1 MKKFLLWTSVILL
14 SPLVLFLVLTII
26 LYIPSVQNFLVQKVA
41 VYMSEK
47 TGAEVGV
54 GNVALKFPL
63 DLSLEEV
70 KFIKPNDSLA
80 NVRDTIADVKTLV
93 TDVKLW
99 PLFSGVVV
107 VDNIELNKAKFN
119 TDGFISSL
127 RVRGNVEKLRLS
139 SRGIDLG
146 LEEAEVDGVLL
157 KGCDIDVALL
167 RDTLPEDTTKS
178 DLRWKINIAKV
189 DVDDTR
195 VTFHTIGDTIMV
207 GAHISDL
214 GINNV
219 RMDLAEARYDVER
232 ICLGKGKVHFDKRY
246 EPRVTGLDVNHIAL
260 DDIGI
265 ELDSIFYEEP
275 RAGLNLRRLSFK
287 EKSGVAV
294 SELSMPLTLDST
306 QLSVPSF
313 RLQTPCSELRAGFS
327 MDLNAFEERNPG
339 KLTMK
344 LEAEIGKGDILLL
357 AGMLPK
363 SFSDHYP
370 DKPLSLRTSISGN
383 MRRIEVEEFS
393 VCLPQV
399 AKLSAK
405 GYALNPSD
413 VDRMKAQMAMKA
425 DLGNLNFVL
434 DMLSPGLRKSCRIPG
449 NISLGGKLSADCQ
462 KYDAN
467 ISMTEGRGHVTLDGS
482 FNALTE
488 AYDARLSVKSL
499 NLRHFMPRDSM
510 KLFSGNVSLRGRGFD
525 ILSRKTS
532 MCATANISQ
541 FGYGHLNIDNVKVL
555 ANLEKGVGHAKLYS
569 DNAVLDGEISLDALV
584 STKKLQATLST
595 DLRWADLQMMRV
607 SEKPLVASMCAHV
620 DVSSD
625 LREAHKLQALFNDFT
640 VRTEKKTYRPEDLV
654 VDFLTNRDTTW
665 AKVYSGNL
673 ELDFAARGGYE
684 QLMKQGERV
693 VDELELHTSER
704 IIDSERLRELLPILK
719 LRIVSGNDNPVA
731 NFMRFK
737 GLDFSSLMCDIKS
750 SPAEGLHG
758 HGHIYSLVYDSVRI
772 DTIRFG
778 VNQNDKRVNFTTL
791 VQNNKR
797 NPQFVFRALFDGY
810 LDGNEAG
817 ISAKFYDANERLG
830 VNAAVM
836 AEMLD
841 SGICVRLNPYRQLLG
856 YKAFNINKDNYVFL
870 ARDSKVSAKIDLIA
884 DDGTGL
890 KLSSEDDD
898 PEMLQDLT
906 LSLNKFDIGRLSD
919 VIPYM
924 PRVGGLLNGDFRVMI
939 DKERHLSVASDLAV
953 NGMTYEGSAMGN
965 IGSEIVYLQDEG
977 SAHKMELRLLQN
989 DREIG
994 ILNGTYY
1001 DEDKGRL
1008 DAKLLLNKT
1017 PLDLVNGFVPDQ
1029 ILGLEGNA
1037 EGELT
1042 IAGSVDRPEVNGE
1055 LYLDS
1060 SYLVS
1065 VPYGMRLRFDN
1076 DPVRIVGSKLLL
1088 ENFTVYAHNDNP
1100 LNIMGNVDFS
1110 NLEKIKVDMKM
1121 RARDYQIIGEKENN
1135 KSVAYGKAYVNVDGT
1150 ISGLLDNLVMKG
1162 KLDVLG
1168 KTDMGYILRDSPI
1181 TTDNQLDE
1189 LVKFRDFSD
1198 TTEIVVSSPPIS
1210 GFRMDMTLNVS
1221 NGAHI
1226 MAYLNA
1232 DHTNYI
1238 DLMGGGSLRMQYNT
1252 VEGILLNGRYTLN
1265 NGKMKYSLP
1274 VIPLK
1279 TFTIQDGSYIE
1290 FHGDVMNP
1298 TLNITAEEETKANV
1312 SGTNGVGRSVKFI
1325 CGIVITKTL
1334 KDMGL
1339 EFTLDA
1345 PEDLTLHNEL
1355 QNMSVEQRGKLAV
1368 TMLTTGMY
1376 LADGNTESFSMNN
1389 ALSSFLNTEINQIT
1403 GSALRTLDLSIGI
1416 DNSTDAQGATHTDY
1430 SFQFAKRFWNNRLK
1444 ISVGGKVSTGASVQ
1458 TQQNTSFFDNVTFE
1472 YRLDDTANKYVTLFY
1487 NNNSYDWLDG
1497 YTQEYGAGF
1506 IWKKTIQNF
1515 RNLFKKDDEVT
1526 MPKQETV
1533 VHESVD
1539 STSVKTKEVMTNE

>member
-14 SPLVLFLVLTII
+14 SPIVLFLVLTIS

-47 TGAEVGV
+47 TEAEVGI
-54 GNVALKFPL
+54 GHVALKFPL
-63 DLSLEEV
+63 DLSIEEA

-80 NVRDTIADVKTLV
+80 NVRDTIADVKELV
-93 TDVKLW
+93 ADVKLL
-99 PLFSGVVV
+99 PLFSGKVV
-107 VDNIELNKAKFN
+107 VDNLEVNKAKFN
-119 TDGFISSL
+119 TNGFISSL
-127 RVRGNVEKLRLS
+127 RVRGNVDKLQLS
-139 SRGIDLG
+139 SRGVDLG
-146 LEEAEVDGVLL
+146 LETADVDGVFLN
-157 KGCDIDVALL
+157 GGNIDIALL
-167 RDTLPEDTTKS
+167 PDTVPEDTTKS
-178 DLRWKINIAKV
+178 DLKWKINIAKV
-189 DVDDTR
+189 EVDDTR
-195 VTFHTIGDTIMV
+195 LSFHTIGDSIMV
-207 GAHISDL
+207 GTHIL
-214 GINNV
+214 GLDVIST
-219 RMDLAEARYDVER
+219 RIDLAAARYDIGQIR
-232 ICLGKGKVHFDKRY
+232 LDKGKAHFDKRF
-246 EPRVTGLDVNHIAL
+246 EPRVDGLDFNHIAL

-265 ELDSIFYEEP
+265 ELDSIFYEGP
-275 RAGLNLRRLSFK
+275 NAGLVLRHFTLK
-287 EKSGVAV
+287 EKSGLAV
-294 SELSMPLTLDST
+294 TDFSMPLALDSLK
-306 QLSVPSF
+306 LSVPTL
-313 RLQTPCSELRAGFS
+313 RLQTPYSELNAECS
-327 MDLNAFEERNPG
+327 MDLNMFDDRNPG
-339 KLTMK
+339 KVRLK
-344 LEAEIGKGDILLL
+344 LGADIGKDDILLF

-363 SFSDHYP
+363 SFADNYP
-370 DKPLSLRTSISGN
+370 NKPLSIQVSLGGN
-383 MRRIEVEEFS
+383 MRRVEVTDFDAS
-393 VCLPQV
+393 LPQ
-399 AKLSAK
+399 AFKMSAK
-405 GYALNPSD
+405 GYALNPVD
-413 VDRMKAQMAMKA
+413 MDRMKAQMALRA
-425 DLGNLNFVL
+425 DFGNLDFVL
-434 DMLSPGLRKSCRIPG
+434 DMLSPALRKSYRIPRG
-449 NISLGGKLSADCQ
+449 ITLGGKLSADCQ
-462 KYDAN
+462 KYAADLKMA
-467 ISMTEGRGHVTLDGS
+467 EGRGRI
-482 FNALTE
+482 ALTGSYNASSD
-488 AYDARLSVKSL
+488 AYDATLDVKSL
-499 NLRHFMPRDSM
+499 DLRHFMPRDSLN
-510 KLFSGNVSLRGRGFD
+510 LFSGNVALRGRGFD
-525 ILSRKTS
+525 ILSRNTMMQAK
-532 MCATANISQ
+532 ANITQ
-541 FGYGHLNIDNVKVL
+541 FGYGHLNIDNVEAV
-555 ANLEKGVGHAKLYS
+555 ARLEKGVGHAKLNS
-569 DNAVLDGEISLDALV
+569 DNAILDGEISLDALV

-620 DVSSD
+620 DVASD
-625 LREAHKLQALFNDFT
+625 LHEAHKLQALLNDFT
-640 VRTEKKTYRPEDLV
+640 VRTAKKTYRPEDLV
-654 VDFLTNRDTTW
+654 VDLLTNRDTTW

-673 ELDFAARGGYE
+673 ELDFAAQGGYE
-684 QLMKQGERV
+684 QLMSQAERV
-693 VDELELHTSER
+693 VEELELHTNER
-704 IIDSERLRELLPILK
+704 IIDSERLRALLPVVK
-719 LRIVSGNDNPVA
+719 LRIASGNDNPVA
-731 NFMRFK
+731 NFLRFY
-737 GLDFSSLMCDIKS
+737 GLDFNSLSCDIKS
-750 SPAEGLHG
+750 SPIDGLRG
-758 HGHIYSLVYDSVRI
+758 HGHVYSLVYDSVRI
-772 DTIRFG
+772 DTIRFD

-810 LDGNEAG
+810 IDGNKAG
-817 ISAKFYDANERLG
+817 LSAKYFDAKGKLG
-830 VNAAVM
+830 IDAAVM

-856 YKAFNINKDNYVFL
+856 YKSFNINKDNYVFL
-870 ARDSKVSAKIDLIA
+870 ARNNKVSARLDLIA

-898 PEMLQDLT
+898 PDMLQDLT
-906 LSLNKFDIGRLSD
+906 LSLNKFDIGRLSE

-924 PRVGGLLNGDFRVMI
+924 PRVGGLLNGDFRVMV
-939 DKERHLSVASDLAV
+939 DKDRRLSVVSDLAV
-953 NGMTYEGSAMGN
+953 NGMTYEHSPMGN

-977 SAHKMELRLLQN
+977 STHKVEVRLLQN
-989 DREIG
+989 DKVIG
-994 ILNGTYY
+994 TLNGTYF
-1001 DEDKGRL
+1001 DEDNGRL
-1008 DAKLLLNKT
+1008 DAKLVLEQT

-1029 ILGLEGNA
+1029 VLGLEGYA
-1037 EGELT
+1037 EGLLT
-1042 IAGSVDRPEVNGE
+1042 ISGALDSPDVNGE
-1055 LYLDS
+1055 IYLNS

-1065 VPYGMRLRFDN
+1065 VPYGMRLRFDD
-1076 DPVRIVGSKLLL
+1076 DPVRIIGSKLLL

-1100 LNIMGNVDFS
+1100 LNIMGHVDFR
-1110 NLEKIKVDMKM
+1110 NLDRIMVDLKM

-1150 ISGLLDNLVMKG
+1150 IRGMLDNLVMKG

-1198 TTEIVVSSPPIS
+1198 TTEIVVSRPQIS
-1210 GFRMDMTLNVS
+1210 GFTMDMTLNVS

-1238 DLMGGGSLRMQYNT
+1238 DLMGGGALRMQYNT
-1252 VEGILLNGRYTLN
+1252 VEGIMLNGRYTLN

-1298 TLNITAEEETKANV
+1298 TLNITAEEETKASV

-1334 KDMGL
+1334 KNMGL

-1416 DNSTDAQGATHTDY
+1416 DNSTDSKGAIHTDY

-1458 TQQNTSFFDNVTFE
+1458 TQQNSSFFDNVTFE

-1497 YTQEYGAGF
+1497 YTQEFGAGF
-1506 IWKKTIQNF
+1506 IWRKTIQNF
-1515 RNLFKKDDEVT
+1515 RNLFKKDDEVA
-1526 MPKQETV
+1526 MPKPESIV
-1533 VHESVD
+1533 VERVD
-1539 STSVKTKEVMTNE
+1539 TTAIKGKEAMNNE

>member
-1 MKKFLLWTSVILL
+1 MKKFLLWTSAILL
-14 SPLVLFLVLTII
+14 SPILLFLVLTTI

-41 VYMSEK
+41 AYMSEK
-47 TGAEVGV
+47 TASEVGI
-54 GNVALKFPL
+54 GHVALKFPL
-63 DLSLEEV
+63 ELSVEDA
-70 KFIKPNDSLA
+70 KFIKPNDTLS
-80 NVRDTIADVKTLV
+80 NVRDTIADVGELIA
-93 TDVKLW
+93 DVRLW
-99 PLFSGVVV
+99 PLFSGKVV
-107 VDNIELNKAKFN
+107 VDNVEVNNAKFN
-119 TDGFISSL
+119 TNGFISSF
-127 RVRGNVEKLRLS
+127 RVKGNVGKMQLS

-146 LEEAEVDGVLL
+146 LEVADVDGVML
-157 KGCDIDVALL
+157 KDGNFDIALL
-167 RDTLPEDTTKS
+167 PDTVPEDTTKS
-178 DLRWKINIAKV
+178 DLKWKINIARVNV
-189 DVDDTR
+189 DNTR
-195 VTFHTIGDTIMV
+195 LSFHTIGDSVMV
-207 GAHISDL
+207 GAHIGDL
-214 GINNV
+214 DILNTHI
-219 RMDLAEARYDVER
+219 DLAAAKYDVER
-232 ICLGKGKVHFDKRY
+232 VKLVKGKVHFDNRY
-246 EPRVTGLDVNHIAL
+246 EPRVEGLDFNHIAL
-260 DDIGI
+260 TDIGFD
-265 ELDSIFYEEP
+265 LDSLYYSDP
-275 RAGLNLRRLSFK
+275 NAGVRVSRLALN
-287 EKSGVAV
+287 EKSGLAITELSVPIVLDSMRLTVPAIRLKTPY
-294 SELSMPLTLDST
+294 SELSAK
-306 QLSVPSF
+306 
-313 RLQTPCSELRAGFS
+313 CS
-327 MDLNAFEERNPG
+327 MDLNAFDERKPG
-339 KLTMK
+339 MMHVKMG
-344 LEAEIGKGDILLL
+344 ANIGKGDIMLF
-357 AGMLPK
+357 AGMLPERFAK
-363 SFSDHYP
+363 HYP
-370 DKPLSLRTSISGN
+370 DSPLSLNMSFDGN
-383 MRRIEVEEFS
+383 VRRIEMTEFGAS
-393 VCLPQV
+393 LPRV
-399 AKLSAK
+399 FSMTAK
-405 GYALNPSD
+405 GYALNPID
-413 VDRMKAQMAMKA
+413 IEKMKAQLAVKA
-425 DLGNLNFVL
+425 DFGNLDFLL
-434 DMLSPGLRKSCRIPG
+434 DMISQGLSKSYRIPRG
-449 NISLGGKLSADCQ
+449 ITMGAKLSADSQ
-462 KYDAN
+462 KYAADIQMSEGKGRITLNGAYNTLSDAY
-467 ISMTEGRGHVTLDGS
+467 
-482 FNALTE
+482 E
-488 AYDARLSVKSL
+488 ANLGVKSL
-499 NLRHFMPRDSM
+499 DLRHFMPRDSL
-510 KLFSGNVSLRGRGFD
+510 KSFSGNVAVRGCGFD

-532 MCATANISQ
+532 LHATADISQ
-541 FGYGHLNIDNVKVL
+541 FGYGHLNIDNVKAVASL
-555 ANLEKGVGHAKLYS
+555 QKGVGHVKLNS
-569 DNAVLDGEISLDALV
+569 DNEILDGEISLDALV
-584 STKKLQATLST
+584 STRKLQATLST

-607 SEKPLVASMCAHV
+607 SEKPLVASMCAHI
-620 DVSSD
+620 DVASD
-625 LREAHKLQALFNDFT
+625 LRESHRLQALFNDFT
-640 VRTEKKTYRPEDLV
+640 VRTSKKTYRPEDLV
-654 VDFLTNRDTTW
+654 VDLLTNRDTTW

-673 ELDFAARGGYE
+673 ELDFAAKGGYKH
-684 QLMKQGERV
+684 LMKQCERV
-693 VDELELHTSER
+693 AGEMQLHASER
-704 IIDSERLRELLPILK
+704 IIDSESLRALLPE
-719 LRIVSGNDNPVA
+719 LRIHIASGNDNPVA
-731 NFMRFK
+731 NFLRYN
-737 GLDFSSLMCDIKS
+737 GLDFNALACNIKS
-750 SPAEGLHG
+750 SPADGLQG
-758 HGHIYSLVYDSVRI
+758 NGHIYSMVYDSVRI
-772 DTIRFG
+772 DTIRF
-778 VNQNDKRVNFTTL
+778 VVDQDDKRLNFAAL

-797 NPQFVFRALFDGY
+797 NPQFVFRALLDGY
-810 LDGNEAG
+810 VDGNKAG
-817 ISAKFYDANERLG
+817 LSAKYFDAKDKLG
-830 VNAAVM
+830 IDAAVT

-841 SGICVRLNPYRQLLG
+841 SGVFVRLEPYRQLLG
-856 YKAFNINKDNYVFL
+856 YKAFNINKDNYLFL
-870 ARDSKVSAKIDLIA
+870 ARNNKVSARLDLIA

-906 LSLNKFDIGRLSD
+906 LSLNKFDLGRLSD

-924 PRVGGLLNGDFRVMI
+924 PHVGGLLNGDFRVMV
-939 DKERHLSVASDLAV
+939 DKDKHVSMVSDLAV
-953 NGMTYEGSAMGN
+953 NNMTYEHSAMGN

-977 SAHKMELRLLQN
+977 SAHKVEWRLLQD

-994 ILNGTYY
+994 VLNGTYF
-1001 DEDKGRL
+1001 DEGSGRL
-1008 DAKLLLNKT
+1008 DAKFVMNKT

-1029 ILGLEGNA
+1029 ILGLEGSA
-1037 EGELT
+1037 DGLLTISGELPN
-1042 IAGSVDRPEVNGE
+1042 PEVNGE
-1055 LYLDS
+1055 IYLNS

-1065 VPYGMRLRFDN
+1065 VPYGMRLRFDD
-1076 DPVRIVGSKLLL
+1076 DPVRILGSKLLL